1 MKKQI
6 TKQEFI
12 NKIKAIHGPIHSV
25 TERKQ
30 YTNIKCKD
38 CCCRGLRK
46 DRDSFFIIDTEV
58 LYQAYKAL
66 NVIKPGILQKDVRFA
81 TNKHVSSPS
90 CAILLAAGLID
101 KTGKRL

>member
-12 NKIKAIHGPIHSV
+12 NRINSIQSPIYSV
-25 TERKQ
+25 SEGKV
-30 YTNIKCKD
+30 YENIKCYDNFCSGFRQDTGKT
-38 CCCRGLRK
+38 
-46 DRDSFFIIDTEV
+46 FIIDIEV
-58 LYQAYKAL
+58 LYQAYKTL

-81 TNKHVSSPS
+81 TNKYVSSPS